1 MIQAGEAQL
10 MVSGFDSPE
19 GPAFDRDGNL
29 FFVNWLTSSINRLDT
44 NGNVTEFF
52 NTGGIPA
59 GLAFHPDGCLWVADE
74 GDDIHGLMR
83 ITPDGQAQIVVNEYE
98 GRPLNGANDLVIDR
112 NGVIYFSDPWRSSAE
127 NPIGGFYRYFP
138 DGRLER
144 IDTGLAFPNGV
155 ALNANESAVYLA
167 ETYKTRILRYE
178 IHADGSVGPAE
189 EWGQTGDPPG
199 PDGMAF
205 DAEGNLCCAHHDGG
219 QSRHLRSRRR
229 ANRRDPDPGR
239 RRDQLRVRRPGPQDS
254 GRDRRHDRLAL
265 YRADAH
271 SGPAAERSLAAGMVV
286 RNRGAGE
293 PLTPPGE
300 ELIDLVLL
308 HRDHPAGQLPDFPVR
323 RPVGGRARQDD
334 AAAIVG
340 DDRVDVGEVDFSTA

>member
-1 MIQAGEAQL
+1 MA
-10 MVSGFDSPE
+10 
-19 GPAFDRDGNL
+19 
-29 FFVNWLTSSINRLDT
+29 RL
-44 NGNVTEFF
+44 E
-52 NTGGIPA
+52 
-59 GLAFHPDGCLWVADE
+59 
-74 GDDIHGLMR
+74 
-83 ITPDGQAQIVVNEYE
+83 IVVNEYE

-138 DGRLER
+138 DGRLEQ

-178 IHADGSVGPAE
+178 IRADGSLGRRESA
-189 EWGQTGDPPG
+189 GQTGDPPG

-219 QSRHLRSRRR
+219 RVDIF
-229 ANRRDPDPGR
+229 APDGERIGEIPIPGAG
-239 RRDQLRVRRPGPQDS
+239 VTNCAFGGP
-254 GRDRRHDRLAL
+254 DRKTLVVTDVTTASL
-265 YRADAH
+265 YTVQDAH

-340 DDRVDVGEVDFSTA
+340 DDRVDVGEVDISTA